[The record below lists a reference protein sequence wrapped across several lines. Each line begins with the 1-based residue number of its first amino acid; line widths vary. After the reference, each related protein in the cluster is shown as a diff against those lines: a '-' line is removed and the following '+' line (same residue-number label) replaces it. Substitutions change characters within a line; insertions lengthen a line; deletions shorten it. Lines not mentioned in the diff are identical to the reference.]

1 MGLQE
6 ANSCPVSWC
15 GRLWGGDGATPR
27 PWEPPRPRG
36 EVQRVRQ
43 GSAQTALVTGTLC
56 GDLPALGPQN
66 TPGGLWD
73 PKFLR
78 VVLRGL
84 LAAASLLVTPVGE
97 VGDIGDS
104 PRVVSGVLS
113 GCWGPRGNVGASGSC
128 RVEACQ
134 GCHVINTH

>member
-1 MGLQE
+1 M
-6 ANSCPVSWC
+6 
-15 GRLWGGDGATPR
+15 
-27 PWEPPRPRG
+27 
-36 EVQRVRQ
+36 RQ
-43 GSAQTALVTGTLC
+43 GSAQTALVTGTMC
-56 GDLPALGPQN
+56 GDLPTLGPQN
-66 TPGGLWD
+66 TPWD
-73 PKFLR
+73 PKFPR
-78 VVLRGL
+78 VALGGL

-128 RVEACQ
+128 RVETCQ